1 MDGKYLTDI
10 MQQELI
16 LKMHQERSPWLGQEL

>member
-1 MDGKYLTDI
+1 MNGKYLTDI

-16 LKMHQERSPWLGQEL
+16 LKMHQEQSPWLGQEP